1 MTFFFSFFLRG
12 DLMKLSLFRQS
23 FLSCIGLLAVSAAA
37 QVTHATTVTFES
49 TSDLAD
55 FNQIAAAGGAST
67 NFTHSASAGTNG
79 SGGLVHSATGPQD
92 ATAVYTPTSFD
103 LTTGATYTLSIDYK
117 TGPAAISGSSNAIV
131 MLGFLAENNGGFY
144 SLPSDAYIGGRVR
157 RRSSGS
163 VEGLQSQTKAVG
175 GTPTASPADSG
186 LADIAFVTDN
196 WYRFSLSV
204 TRDGSITNQFSYSLT
219 LLDLGPTGTG
229 VPAAVVNGTLAGTF
243 MNASFYNDTTTYA
256 AFRGVPTV
264 ANGSV
269 AFDNFTVPTLVPEPA
284 SAGLLGVCLL
294 GLITRRGRTQR

>member
-1 MTFFFSFFLRG
+1 
-12 DLMKLSLFRQS
+12 MKCSLFRQTILLC
-23 FLSCIGLLAVSAAA
+23 FGLFAAA
-37 QVTHATTVTFES
+37 AATQVAHATIVTFES
-49 TSDLAD
+49 ASDLAD

-67 NFTHSASAGTNG
+67 NFTHSATAGTNG
-79 SGGLVHSATGPQD
+79 SGGLVHAATGPQD
-92 ATAVYTPTSFD
+92 TTAVYTPTSFD
-103 LTTGATYTLSIDYK
+103 LTTGATHTLSIDYK

-144 SLPSDAYIGGRVR
+144 SLASDAYIGGRVR

-175 GTPTASPADSG
+175 GSPTASPADSG

-229 VPAAVVNGTLAGTF
+229 IPAAVVNGTLAGTF
-243 MNASFYNDTTTYA
+243 MNASLYNDTAAYA

-269 AFDNFTVPTLVPEPA
+269 AFDNFTVPTFVPEPA
-284 SAGLLGVCLL
+284 SAGLLGICLL
-294 GLITRRGRTQR
+294 GLLTRRDKLQG